1 MFVFPEKYSLPS
13 AISLCKYHG
22 GYLFTPRSQ
31 EENDELLTEVNSYES
46 KCESNGNIF
55 WLGASTENYDLV
67 LRDNNQNLVRG
78 NFTNWNSP
86 LFEGENDCVY
96 MKKDG
101 KWLAYT
107 NCEFIE
113 LCPVCGFIG
122 TPILTMKGI
131 RYNVLVLFKKKK
143 KCNNYLIYG
152 WMSLTY
158 I

>member
-1 MFVFPEKYSLPS
+1 MLSHGETEHKIQDVVKLCTPEEKIFVFPEKYSLPS

-31 EENDELLTEVNSYES
+31 EENDELLTVVNSYAS

-86 LFEGENDCVY
+86 LF
-96 MKKDG
+96 
-101 KWLAYT
+101 
-107 NCEFIE
+107 
-113 LCPVCGFIG
+113 
-122 TPILTMKGI
+122 
-131 RYNVLVLFKKKK
+131 
-143 KCNNYLIYG
+143 
-152 WMSLTY
+152 
-158 I
+158 